1 MKRAASAILMLGWL
15 GCSQQSVPPP
25 AQIQGTNG
33 LALFGNLLFIT
44 STETNEI
51 KVLNVGLVSR
61 DFVRAPNPLEP
72 LSIPV
77 LDRPTDLARDLNYD
91 SRGAEVV
98 GPYLYVRGQSSSQIS
113 IVGTDLTTQLVEL
126 KRVLT
131 SGIVT
136 AIAAR
141 GPNPSGASGAS
152 TLYFATADT
161 PRCQVNPDGGQCPPG
176 SFTRAT
182 LWQAMVPPVDSNNRL
197 SASVNPI
204 PRAEFNST
212 VTSIVVMPSSPNLA
226 IATRTL
232 SDVRGR
238 TIIFNPESSAV
249 VSELPFP
256 SSLRYL
262 ATNPTVDALLGDG
275 GTTTLDAGSR
285 MYGILDETSCPSA
298 LPCPAIV
305 AVDTSAGITDGGIP
319 DGGLLSADSTGM
331 PMVPLTYGPALP
343 MTITLSRNAL
353 VPVPNPTPL
362 GGTYLRD
369 SPQKMIGFVPTSNG
383 ATYFFD
389 AVGLLPINGSL
400 AVDGG
405 SLGTPQYFA
414 SDGGVIFY
422 VEGPIASSLA
432 TTNGKARDE
441 NIFVTYQGTIP
452 GFQNLTGPDA
462 GEAIFAAPSSPFDN
476 RVRTGDLVVLSG
488 SGCPDYSATDAGL
501 PISAFNPDA
510 GVLFTAGGV
519 PPSCIQSTFSVR
531 AAGTAPYVVNGTI
544 TGYMDRTGPNQL
556 FAFDGGFLYRP
567 CPRNLLSG
575 CVLDATSP
583 QLSFTFGSGDP
594 AIQRDFFYLI
604 SSVSGFAPEFVQ
616 IDTSGA
622 FFGVEFRFP
631 TNVVNVVDLPDGG
644 LLDRFYVSYPSAN
657 AVLEIDP
664 ANVTPNT
671 SALVGVFRYN

>member
-1 MKRAASAILMLGWL
+1 
-15 GCSQQSVPPP
+15 
-25 AQIQGTNG
+25 
-33 LALFGNLLFIT
+33 
-44 STETNEI
+44 
-51 KVLNVGLVSR
+51 
-61 DFVRAPNPLEP
+61 
-72 LSIPV
+72 
-77 LDRPTDLARDLNYD
+77 
-91 SRGAEVV
+91 
-98 GPYLYVRGQSSSQIS
+98 
-113 IVGTDLTTQLVEL
+113 
-126 KRVLT
+126 
-131 SGIVT
+131 
-136 AIAAR
+136 
-141 GPNPSGASGAS
+141 
-152 TLYFATADT
+152 
-161 PRCQVNPDGGQCPPG
+161 
-176 SFTRAT
+176 
-182 LWQAMVPPVDSNNRL
+182 
-197 SASVNPI
+197 
-204 PRAEFNST
+204 
-212 VTSIVVMPSSPNLA
+212 
-226 IATRTL
+226 
-232 SDVRGR
+232 
-238 TIIFNPESSAV
+238 
-249 VSELPFP
+249 
-256 SSLRYL
+256 
-262 ATNPTVDALLGDG
+262 
-275 GTTTLDAGSR
+275 
-285 MYGILDETSCPSA
+285 
-298 LPCPAIV
+298 
-305 AVDTSAGITDGGIP
+305 
-319 DGGLLSADSTGM
+319 
-331 PMVPLTYGPALP
+331 
-343 MTITLSRNAL
+343 
-353 VPVPNPTPL
+353 
-362 GGTYLRD
+362 
-369 SPQKMIGFVPTSNG
+369 MIGFVPTSNG

-544 TGYMDRTGPNQL
+544 TGYMDRTGPNQS